1 MAQVLTNIQ
10 SLVFTIA
17 GIAMIGGAVV
27 WMMTKIVGEIVELI
41 RNMRRKK

>member
-1 MAQVLTNIQ
+1 MAEVLASIQ

-27 WMMTKIVGEIVELI
+27 WMMTKIVSEIIDLI
-41 RNMRRKK
+41 RNIRKK